1 MRIKNNLI
9 RISPVRI
16 FTILLLFGFITL
28 SAQEKDLKISSIFGD
43 NMVLQQNSQVSFWG
57 WGNPNNEIE
66 ITTSWGNN
74 VKGIIKP
81 DSSWNM
87 EVNTPI
93 AGGPFFISIASG
105 DETIFLQNVMLGEVW
120 LCSGQSNMEMPMMGW
135 PPNNLIDNS
144 DYEIGKSNYP
154 NIRLFTVEKTVALK
168 VQNDLNGNWKECSP
182 QNITN
187 FSATAYFF
195 GKKLYEELKIPIGLI
210 HSSWGGTPAEAW
222 TDVKYLT
229 DVPGYQDFANKLE
242 EMIPKQKEF
251 LVWLENHRVI
261 HIDDVNSKTEFVDMD
276 LNDLSCSTIEFDD
289 TKWDTMML
297 PIAWEASKVGNFD
310 GIIWFRKEI
319 EITGN
324 MLNNDLVLELGPIDD
339 MDLTFFN
346 GVKIGGYEAGG
357 FWNTPRKYV
366 IPKELVI
373 KDHNV
378 IAVRVIDTQGGG
390 GIFGDID
397 DLKVYSKE
405 TPNEF
410 IPLAGNWKYLPIAEY
425 LNNSFYMFEIE
436 KNEFAERPGFAI
448 NVNSQSPTMLYNGMI
463 APIAGYNIRGA
474 IWYQGEANV
483 GRAEQYKKLFP
494 SMITSWR
501 NAWAQID
508 FPFYFVQIA
517 PFNYSDSNNSESAK
531 LREAQLSVLSLNN
544 TGMVVTL
551 DIGNSRNIHP
561 GNKLDV
567 GNRLA
572 LWALAKDYGKTDLV
586 YSGPIY
592 KSMKIIDHKIE
603 IEFDHI
609 GSGLVLKNNKTEAQF
624 LISGVD
630 GNFKPANVEIVNN
643 KLILDS
649 AAITS
654 PTAVRYA
661 FTNAAEAV
669 LFNVEGLPASSFR
682 TDNW

>member
-1 MRIKNNLI
+1 MKKYLAI
-9 RISPVRI
+9 
-16 FTILLLFGFITL
+16 
-28 SAQEKDLKISSIFGD
+28 SIFIALNLSLLGQQKLNLPSIFSD
-43 NMVLQQNSQVSFWG
+43 NMVLQQNSNVSFWG
-57 WGNPNNEIE
+57 WGNPNTEIE
-66 ITTSWGNN
+66 IKTSWGSI
-74 VKGIIKP
+74 VKGLIKS
-81 DSSWNM
+81 DSSWNLKFD
-87 EVNTPI
+87 TPS
-93 AGGPFFISIASG
+93 AGGPFLISIAS
-105 DETIFLQNVMLGEVW
+105 EEELISLQNIMLGEVW

-135 PPNNLIDNS
+135 LPNDLIDNS
-144 DYEIGKSNYP
+144 DYEIENSNYP
-154 NIRLFTVEKTVALK
+154 DIRLFTVEKTVSVN
-168 VQNDLNGNWKECSP
+168 VQNDLKGDWKECSP
-182 QNITN
+182 QTVPN

-195 GKKLYEELKIPIGLI
+195 GKKLYQELKIPIGLI

-222 TDVKYLT
+222 TDVKYLA

-251 LVWLENHRVI
+251 QAWLANHKTI
-261 HIDDVNSKTEFVDMD
+261 HIDDVNSTTEFVEMELSD
-276 LNDLSCSTIEFDD
+276 LDCSTIEFDD
-289 TKWDTMML
+289 TKWENMML
-297 PIAWEASKVGNFD
+297 PIVWEASDVGNFD

-319 EITGN
+319 DITEN

-373 KDHNV
+373 KKHNV

-410 IPLAGNWKYLPIAEY
+410 ISLAGNWKYLPIAEY
-425 LNNSFYMFEIE
+425 LNNNFYVYEIE
-436 KNEFAERPGFAI
+436 KNEFAQRPGFAI

-474 IWYQGEANV
+474 IWYQGESNV

-494 SMITSWR
+494 AMITSWR
-501 NAWAQID
+501 NAWGQVD

-517 PFNYSDSNNSESAK
+517 PYNYSDSNNSESAK
-531 LREAQLSVLSLNN
+531 LREAQLSALSLKN

-551 DIGNSRNIHP
+551 DIGNPRNIHP
-561 GNKLDV
+561 SNKLDV
-567 GNRLA
+567 GQRLA
-572 LWALAKDYGKTDLV
+572 LWALTKDYGKTDLV

-592 KSMKIIDHKIE
+592 KSMKIINNKIE
-603 IEFDHI
+603 IEFDQI
-609 GSGLVLKNNKTEAQF
+609 GSGLVLKNNKSEGQF
-624 LISGVD
+624 LISGTD
-630 GNFKPANVEIVNN
+630 GNFKPANVELVDN
-643 KLILDS
+643 KLVLES
-649 AAITS
+649 ESITS
-654 PTAVRYA
+654 PTSVRYA